1 MTRSGGITMDLAQ
14 RMTRV
19 AIRPRRR
26 LAIAMAAAAFVT
38 TACSG
43 SAATPSTASVAS
55 FRPSNAPTAAADPSS
70 TMSSTA
76 PSFQPSV
83 RAEPTPI
90 PIGTGPQD
98 QMPGAPGQCDA
109 ARPCQFTAGTYQT
122 YGRWAFLPGLT
133 MYIPDGWNSTEQD
146 AGEFNLINPDFPDG
160 NGLFF
165 WRDVIPV
172 EPDGTRVMTVPST
185 VAGITSWLTANHLLR
200 VSDPMK
206 VVIGKGLDTTTMVV
220 DVPDGTVNKDH
231 VCADIAPKA
240 ACFPIL
246 TDPAHWDGAWT
257 VVSGESSRYYLA
269 TVGPVSN
276 RHLLMLAIV
285 AQADPADERLRFEKA
300 VAPILDSLDV
310 SRVTFN

>member
-1 MTRSGGITMDLAQ
+1 MTPPPQAPSAKRGLAVFGIALTL
-14 RMTRV
+14 
-19 AIRPRRR
+19 
-26 LAIAMAAAAFVT
+26 T
-38 TACSG
+38 TAACTGGAVLTTASPAPT
-43 SAATPSTASVAS
+43 SPPRPTPTTVAVATASVM
-55 FRPSNAPTAAADPSS
+55 P
-70 TMSSTA
+70 
-76 PSFQPSV
+76 
-83 RAEPTPI
+83 AESTPI
-90 PIGTGPQD
+90 PIWTGPQD
-98 QMPGAPGQCDA
+98 RVPGAPGHCDGPT
-109 ARPCQFTAGTYQT
+109 PCQFAAGTYRT

-172 EPDGTRVMTVPST
+172 EPDGTHVMTVPST

-231 VCADIAPKA
+231 ICADIAPKA

>member
-1 MTRSGGITMDLAQ
+1 MIRASYSLARTPVRS
-14 RMTRV
+14 
-19 AIRPRRR
+19 RRR
-26 LAIAMAAAAFVT
+26 LAISMVVAAFVT

-55 FRPSNAPTAAADPSS
+55 SRPSIAPTAAANPSS

-76 PSFQPSV
+76 PSFQPSA

-90 PIGTGPQD
+90 PIWTGPGD
-98 QMPGAPGQCDA
+98 RVPGAPGQCDSQT
-109 ARPCQFTAGTYQT
+109 PCQFTAGTYQT

-172 EPDGTRVMTVPST
+172 EPDGTHVMTVPST
-185 VAGITSWLTANHLLR
+185 VAGITSWLTANHRLR

-269 TVGPVSN
+269 AVGPDSN
-276 RHLLMLAIV
+276 RHLLVVAIV

>member
-1 MTRSGGITMDLAQ
+1 MTPPQQAPSARRGSAVFGIALTLMTAACTGG
-14 RMTRV
+14 
-19 AIRPRRR
+19 
-26 LAIAMAAAAFVT
+26 AALTPASRAPSSPAGPTPT
-38 TACSG
+38 TAA
-43 SAATPSTASVAS
+43 AATPSVA
-55 FRPSNAPTAAADPSS
+55 P
-70 TMSSTA
+70 
-76 PSFQPSV
+76 
-83 RAEPTPI
+83 AEPTPI
-90 PIGTGPQD
+90 PIWTGPGD
-98 QMPGAPGQCDA
+98 RVPGAPGQCNSQT
-109 ARPCQFTAGTYQT
+109 PCQFTAGTYQT

-133 MYIPDGWNSTEQD
+133 MYIPDGWKSTEQD
-146 AGEFNLINPDFPDG
+146 AGEFGLFNPDFPDG

-172 EPDGTRVMTVPST
+172 EPDGTHITTVPST
-185 VAGITSWLTANHLLR
+185 VAGITSWLTANHRLR
-200 VSDPMK
+200 VSDPTK
-206 VVIGKGLDTTTMVV
+206 VVIGKGLHTTTMVV
-220 DVPDGTVNKDH
+220 DVPDATVNKDH

-246 TDPAHWDGAWT
+246 TDPAHWDGAWV

-269 TVGPVSN
+269 AVGPVSN

>member
-1 MTRSGGITMDLAQ
+1 MD
-14 RMTRV
+14 
-19 AIRPRRR
+19 
-26 LAIAMAAAAFVT
+26 
-38 TACSG
+38 
-43 SAATPSTASVAS
+43 
-55 FRPSNAPTAAADPSS
+55 
-70 TMSSTA
+70 
-76 PSFQPSV
+76 
-83 RAEPTPI
+83 
-90 PIGTGPQD
+90 
-98 QMPGAPGQCDA
+98 
-109 ARPCQFTAGTYQT
+109 
-122 YGRWAFLPGLT
+122 
-133 MYIPDGWNSTEQD
+133 IPDGWNSTEQD
-146 AGEFNLINPDFPDG
+146 AGEFNLQNPDFPEG
-160 NGLFF
+160 SGLFF

-172 EPDGTRVMTVPST
+172 EPDGTHITTVPST
-185 VAGITSWLTANHLLR
+185 VAGITSWLSANHRLR

-269 TVGPVSN
+269 DIGPASD
-276 RHLLMLAIV
+276 RHLLVVAVV
-285 AQADPADERLRFEKA
+285 AQADPATERLRLERA

>member
-1 MTRSGGITMDLAQ
+1 MVRERIQPDRIPL
-14 RMTRV
+14 
-19 AIRPRRR
+19 PWRR
-26 LAIAMAAAAFVT
+26 LAISMVAAAFVT

-43 SAATPSTASVAS
+43 SAAAPSTASVAS
-55 FRPSNAPTAAADPSS
+55 SRPSIAPTAAAVPSP
-70 TMSSTA
+70 TISSTA
-76 PSFQPSV
+76 PSFQPSA

-90 PIGTGPQD
+90 PIWTGLAEWV
-98 QMPGAPGQCDA
+98 PGAPGHCDHPS
-109 ARPCQFTAGTYQT
+109 PCRFTAGTYQT

-133 MYIPDGWNSTEQD
+133 MDIPDGWNSTEQD
-146 AGEFNLINPDFPDG
+146 AGEFNLQNPDFPEG
-160 NGLFF
+160 SGLFF

-172 EPDGTRVMTVPST
+172 EPDGTHITTVPST
-185 VAGITSWLTANHLLR
+185 VAGITSWLSANHRLR

-269 TVGPVSN
+269 DIGPASD
-276 RHLLMLAIV
+276 RHLLVVAVV
-285 AQADPADERLRFEKA
+285 AQADPATERLRLERA

>member
-1 MTRSGGITMDLAQ
+1 MTPAHQAPSTRRGLA
-14 RMTRV
+14 V
-19 AIRPRRR
+19 F
-26 LAIAMAAAAFVT
+26 AIALTLMTA
-38 TACSG
+38 ACSG
-43 SAATPSTASVAS
+43 GVVLTTASVAS
-55 FRPSNAPTAAADPSS
+55 SHPSIAPTAAANSSS

-76 PSFQPSV
+76 PSIQPSA

-90 PIGTGPQD
+90 PIWTGPAD
-98 QMPGAPGQCDA
+98 RVPGAPGHCDHPS
-109 ARPCQFTAGTYQT
+109 PCQFTAGTYQT

-172 EPDGTRVMTVPST
+172 EPDGTHVMTVPST
-185 VAGITSWLTANHLLR
+185 VAGITSWLTANHRLR

-269 TVGPVSN
+269 DRRPGFEPPPPRVGNCRPGGP
-276 RHLLMLAIV
+276 R
-285 AQADPADERLRFEKA
+285 R
-300 VAPILDSLDV
+300 
-310 SRVTFN
+310 

>member
-1 MTRSGGITMDLAQ
+1 MTPAPQAPSAKRGLAVFGIALTLTTAACTGGAVLTTASP
-14 RMTRV
+14 V
-19 AIRPRRR
+19 AVSRPS
-26 LAIAMAAAAFVT
+26 IAPRAAANP
-38 TACSG
+38 
-43 SAATPSTASVAS
+43 SATI
-55 FRPSNAPTAAADPSS
+55 
-70 TMSSTA
+70 SSTA
-76 PSFQPSV
+76 PSFQPSA

-90 PIGTGPQD
+90 PIWTGAAD
-98 QMPGAPGQCDA
+98 RVPGAPGQCDSQT
-109 ARPCQFTAGTYQT
+109 PCRFTAGTYQT

-172 EPDGTRVMTVPST
+172 EPDGTHITTVPST
-185 VAGITSWLTANHLLR
+185 VAGITSWLSANHRLR
-200 VSDPMK
+200 VSDPMT

-246 TDPAHWDGAWT
+246 TDPAHWDGAW
-257 VVSGESSRYYLA
+257 VVASTESSRYYLA

-276 RHLLMLAIV
+276 RHLLVVALV
-285 AQADPADERLRFEKA
+285 AQADPGAERLRFEKA

>member
-1 MTRSGGITMDLAQ
+1 MDLAQ
-14 RMTRV
+14 RMARV

-26 LAIAMAAAAFVT
+26 LAIAMVAAAFVT

-43 SAATPSTASVAS
+43 SAAAPSTASVAS
-55 FRPSNAPTAAADPSS
+55 SRPSIAPTAAAVPSP
-70 TMSSTA
+70 TISSTA
-76 PSFQPSV
+76 PSFQPSA

-90 PIGTGPQD
+90 PIWTGLAERV
-98 QMPGAPGQCDA
+98 PGAPGHCD
-109 ARPCQFTAGTYQT
+109 RPSPCQFTAGTYQT

-146 AGEFNLINPDFPDG
+146 AGEFNLINPDFPEG

-172 EPDGTRVMTVPST
+172 EPDGTHITTVPST
-185 VAGITSWLTANHLLR
+185 VAGITSWLSANHRLR

-220 DVPDGTVNKDH
+220 DVPDATVNKDH
-231 VCADIAPKA
+231 VCDFSPKA
-240 ACFPIL
+240 ACFDIL

-257 VVSGESSRYYLA
+257 VASIESCRYYLA
-269 TVGPVSN
+269 DIGPDSTATSWSWHV
-276 RHLLMLAIV
+276 V
-285 AQADPADERLRFEKA
+285 QADPAAERLRLEKA